1 MCFGLSVTAAPL
13 HGLAVPAV
21 HMPLPQA
28 GTFVGLLSVL
38 GIDESV
44 QNVVLIS
51 KGEQDPHDLLGVGVD
66 VQQGLHQ
73 AGLPCV

>member
-1 MCFGLSVTAAPL
+1 MCFGLSVICVAWPSPT
-13 HGLAVPAV
+13 VCT
-21 HMPLPQA
+21 PLPQA
-28 GTFVGLLSVL
+28 GTFVGLLGIL
-38 GIDESV
+38 GVDEPV
-44 QNVVLIS
+44 QNVVLIG